1 MFCEAY
7 QERLKDAACG
17 GGLEEDARAHLA
29 SCAACAAT
37 LAEEQALFAAID
49 NGVARIVNSE
59 APPSLL
65 PRVREAVVRKRVAPR
80 GFLHGWLWIPAAAT
94 VALVIALFLPRG
106 DRHGVLPPVQS
117 VQQPPFG
124 AQTPAAPFRAS
135 APSLIQMPAQKT
147 RRGTSAH
154 SVPVEVLVSTQED
167 AGLKQYAAV
176 LRTRRD
182 LAKALISSSASSSM
196 EIQPL
201 EIASMEWPELSIKPL
216 AEDKNGFAK

>member
-1 MFCEAY
+1 
-7 QERLKDAACG
+7 
-17 GGLEEDARAHLA
+17 
-29 SCAACAAT
+29 
-37 LAEEQALFAAID
+37 
-49 NGVARIVNSE
+49 
-59 APPSLL
+59 
-65 PRVREAVVRKRVAPR
+65 
-80 GFLHGWLWIPAAAT
+80 
-94 VALVIALFLPRG
+94 
-106 DRHGVLPPVQS
+106 
-117 VQQPPFG
+117 
-124 AQTPAAPFRAS
+124 
-135 APSLIQMPAQKT
+135 MPAQKT